1 MFSSPAKQIIGTRLR
16 KIKEAMRGGT
26 RGMMQTHV
34 EYDDFGEYVETIDL
48 MPITASQAG
57 QQDGSRLAGDQNLV
71 LAS

>member
-1 MFSSPAKQIIGTRLR
+1 MFSSPAKQIIGTRLKKR
-16 KIKEAMRGGT
+16 KKTMRGGT

-48 MPITASQAG
+48 MPITDLQAG
-57 QQDGSRLAGDQNLV
+57 QQDGSRLTGDQKLV

>member
-1 MFSSPAKQIIGTRLR
+1 
-16 KIKEAMRGGT
+16 
-26 RGMMQTHV
+26 MMQTHV

-57 QQDGSRLAGDQNLV
+57 QQDGSRLTGDQKLV

>member
-1 MFSSPAKQIIGTRLR
+1 ML
-16 KIKEAMRGGT
+16 
-26 RGMMQTHV
+26 QTHV

-57 QQDGSRLAGDQNLV
+57 QQDGSRLTGDQKLV

>member
-1 MFSSPAKQIIGTRLR
+1 MNKFGPDLNKKKERLKKR
-16 KIKEAMRGGT
+16 KKTMRGGT

-48 MPITASQAG
+48 MPIAIG

-71 LAS
+71 LVS

>member
-1 MFSSPAKQIIGTRLR
+1 MFSSPAKQITGTRLR

-26 RGMMQTHV
+26 KGMMRTHV
-34 EYDDFGEYVETIDL
+34 GYDDFGEYVETIDL

-57 QQDGSRLAGDQNLV
+57 QQDGSRLSGDQNLV

>member
-1 MFSSPAKQIIGTRLR
+1 
-16 KIKEAMRGGT
+16 
-26 RGMMQTHV
+26 MMQTHV

-48 MPITASQAG
+48 IPIEIG

>member
-48 MPITASQAG
+48 MPIAIG

>member
-1 MFSSPAKQIIGTRLR
+1 MNKFGPDLNKKKAQWR
-16 KIKEAMRGGT
+16 KRKKTMRGGT

-48 MPITASQAG
+48 MPIAIG